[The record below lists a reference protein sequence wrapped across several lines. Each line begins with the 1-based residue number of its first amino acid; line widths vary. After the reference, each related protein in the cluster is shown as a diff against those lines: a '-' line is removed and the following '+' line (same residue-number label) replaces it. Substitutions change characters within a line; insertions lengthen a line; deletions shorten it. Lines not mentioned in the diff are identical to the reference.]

1 MNLSDSQEDYITTL
15 KRIKEKE
22 DKVQVEIEE
31 HRRSI
36 ETDLKIIQEELENAV
51 SESKIEGKKLVEESV
66 RTAKEQATKEADQIM
81 AYAEKKSKS
90 ISFSSDKQNIK
101 DIIEI
106 LLSKM

>member
-1 MNLSDSQEDYITTL
+1 MSDSQEDYITTL

-81 AYAEKKSKS
+81 ADAEKKSKS